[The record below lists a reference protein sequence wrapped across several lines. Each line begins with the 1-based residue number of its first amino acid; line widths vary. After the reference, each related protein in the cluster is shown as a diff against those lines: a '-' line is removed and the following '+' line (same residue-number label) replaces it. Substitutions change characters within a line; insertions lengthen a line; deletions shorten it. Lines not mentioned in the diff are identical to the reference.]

1 MPCHLSSDMHPIHQ
15 VEPCKFAE
23 TAWHLIE
30 CHAMDAMDAWG
41 HGGHACG
48 RAPWIRGVGWG
59 SDGGDRRSCYAC
71 EYRPEES
78 GGGRGRRRGRGATA
92 QNESESEG
100 RNSAGPSGKLMPA
113 LCDVV
118 PFRIADPQAVS
129 VRCLE
134 HCGGCCDGLNSMQ
147 LVLSLL

>member
-1 MPCHLSSDMHPIHQ
+1 MPCPLSSERHPIHH
-15 VEPCKFAE
+15 VEPCKVAE
-23 TAWHLIE
+23 TAWASHRIP
-30 CHAMDAMDAWG
+30 CHGCHVCMGVMVATHAVG
-41 HGGHACG
+41 RHGSGA
-48 RAPWIRGVGWG
+48 
-59 SDGGDRRSCYAC
+59 SDGDRTAKI
-71 EYRPEES
+71 
-78 GGGRGRRRGRGATA
+78 GGAVTLVNTDLKRRGEGGRRGRGATA

-100 RNSAGPSGKLMPA
+100 HNSAGPSGKLMPA

-147 LVLSLL
+147 SVLSLL

>member
-1 MPCHLSSDMHPIHQ
+1 MHG
-15 VEPCKFAE
+15 
-23 TAWHLIE
+23 
-30 CHAMDAMDAWG
+30 G

-48 RAPWIRGVGWG
+48 RAPWIRGVGWR
-59 SDGGDRRSCYAC
+59 SDGRDRRSCYAC
-71 EYRPEES
+71 EYRPEET
-78 GGGRGRRRGRGATA
+78 GGGVDVEGRGATA

-147 LVLSLL
+147 SVLSLL

>member
-78 GGGRGRRRGRGATA
+78 GGEGVDVEVEERRHRMSRSRRAA
-92 QNESESEG
+92 ILQ
-100 RNSAGPSGKLMPA
+100 
-113 LCDVV
+113 
-118 PFRIADPQAVS
+118 DPVA
-129 VRCLE
+129 
-134 HCGGCCDGLNSMQ
+134 N
-147 LVLSLL
+147 